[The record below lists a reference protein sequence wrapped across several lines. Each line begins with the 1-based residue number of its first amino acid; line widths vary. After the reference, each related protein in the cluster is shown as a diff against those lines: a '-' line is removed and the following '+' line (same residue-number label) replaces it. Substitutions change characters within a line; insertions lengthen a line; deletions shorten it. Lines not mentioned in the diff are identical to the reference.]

1 MMDVNKEQLIALG
14 LTEEQADK
22 VIAGFGAMIPK
33 SRFDEVNQAKKD
45 LEKQIAD
52 RDKQLEELKKI
63 DAEGLQAK
71 IDELQKAN
79 ETTKSE
85 YEAKLKETQLTSA
98 LKLALAGK
106 VHDADLVASLIDK
119 EKIELGEDGNITK
132 GLDEQIKS
140 LQEAKSFLFVENK
153 PNTPTFKGFAP
164 IDGKSGDQ
172 GSKGDD
178 ANNNFGKQVAEFAK
192 NANSLEQA
200 RNSYFE

>member
-1 MMDVNKEQLIALG
+1 MNKEQLIALG

-71 IDELQKAN
+71 ITELQQVN
-79 ETTKSE
+79 ETAKKE
-85 YEAKLKETQLTSA
+85 FEAKLKETQLTSA

-119 EKIELGEDGNITK
+119 EKIELDENGNIAK
-132 GLDEQIKS
+132 GLEEQIKS
-140 LQEAKSFLFVENK
+140 LQESKSFLFVPEKEPNK
-153 PNTPTFKGFAP
+153 PKFNGVIPPENPNGTESP
-164 IDGKSGDQ
+164 IDIGADYAKMLNERGKAPENS
-172 GSKGDD
+172 
-178 ANNNFGKQVAEFAK
+178 NNPWG
-192 NANSLEQA
+192 
-200 RNSYFE
+200 

>member
-1 MMDVNKEQLIALG
+1 MNKEQLLALG
-14 LTEEQADK
+14 LSEEQADK

-71 IDELQKAN
+71 ITELQNAN
-79 ETTKSE
+79 EAAKKDF
-85 YEAKLKETQLTSA
+85 EAKLKETQLNSA

-106 VHDADLVASLIDK
+106 VHDADLVATLIDK

-140 LQEAKSFLFVENK
+140 LQESKSFLFVPEKEPTK
-153 PNTPTFKGFAP
+153 PKGTRIP
-164 IDGKSGDQ
+164 DLGLPG
-172 GSKGDD
+172 GDD
-178 ANNNFGKQVAEFAK
+178 GNGNDGSFGKQLAEFSK
-192 NANSLEQA
+192 SSNNLEQA